1 MADAKV
7 NILIVDDK
15 PEKVLALEAVLEE
28 LGQNIVRAYSGRE
41 ALRALLREEEF
52 AVILLDVNMPGMDG
66 FETAQLIRQRQS
78 TRDVPIIFVTAFS
91 DEMHMQ
97 RGYSLGAVDYILAPV
112 VPDVLRSKVG
122 VFVELARKNRQL
134 QRQSEVML
142 RRTAQLQQLA
152 GASMSINSALSVE
165 KMLQVVTD
173 AAREIIGAHQA
184 ITLFILDPGSHQRAP
199 RTQAVSSFSDK
210 YSSWRNKPLELDP
223 IARTIVAQSR
233 AATRLS
239 AEELRQHPDWD
250 VVRNVK
256 LPPVVGGIL
265 AAPFTGRDGRNLG
278 VIYLSDRLE
287 GHFTHGDE
295 TILVQLAQMASI
307 AIVNAFFAEERETNR
322 IKDEFLSTLS
332 HELRTPLNAIL
343 GWTQLLRMEPLAEE
357 VGRGVDVIE
366 RNARAQA
373 KLIEDLLDVSRIT
386 TGKLGLIVKPLRLSK
401 VIESALDA
409 VKPLADAKQ
418 VKLIWTGINGTVD
431 SLAGDA
437 DRLQQVV
444 WNLLSNA
451 IKFTPSGGFVEIN
464 VDRVDHQLRMRVADS
479 GQGISPQFLP
489 YVFERFR
496 QADATSRRS
505 HGGLGIGL
513 AIVRHIVELHGGTVR
528 AESPGESQGATL
540 TVLIPCS
547 PQVEQTESEDRA
559 SEQNGAGRDTR
570 AGFPDLS
577 HMRVLV
583 VDDEPDARDVVRRSL
598 EHCGASVRTADSV
611 ESALR
616 EMDCEQPDVLI
627 SDIAMPDRDGY
638 ELLRAVRALKGGSEI
653 PALALTAH
661 ATEEDRARA
670 LAAGFLA
677 HLAKPIYPSDLIDA
691 VARAGMASQSPAGA
705 HLPE

>member
-256 LPPVVGGIL
+256 IPPVVGGIL

-583 VDDEPDARDVVRRSL
+583 VDDEPDARDVVRRAL